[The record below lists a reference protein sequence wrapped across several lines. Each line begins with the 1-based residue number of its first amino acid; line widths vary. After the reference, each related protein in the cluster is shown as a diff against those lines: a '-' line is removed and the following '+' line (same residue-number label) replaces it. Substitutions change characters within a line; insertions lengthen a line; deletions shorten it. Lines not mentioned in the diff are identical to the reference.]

1 MSPVAEADPGKNM
14 PKNIRDRNRSINV
27 AHDLINDNG
36 TNYHNDTAAISSEIV
51 LPTPCWNPPRCRALA
66 DAWLHGCVAD
76 AWLMR
81 G

>member
-36 TNYHNDTAAISSEIV
+36 QNTITIPRQFHRRSFV
-51 LPTPCWNPPRCRALA
+51 LAPSAERAL
-66 DAWLHGCVAD
+66 V
-76 AWLMR
+76 MR